1 MSKITIGK
9 KEYEVSEVQLNQC
22 ELLFYEENPRVY
34 SALRA
39 DRSTPTQ
46 EVIEE
51 KMTSMDH
58 VKQLRL
64 SIEQNGGLIDP
75 LMVVKRNNEYVVLE
89 GNSRLAAYRLLAA
102 KDPVK
107 WQKVRACILPE
118 EITDGDI
125 FTLLGQYHLVGRKD
139 WSVFEQA
146 AYLHR
151 QKESTGIATDILAK
165 NVGLTKG
172 KVDAYLKVYS
182 FMLEHDD
189 LCPDRWSYYEEYLK
203 NRGINKYRETHPQ
216 MDEVFVKQVKTEQI
230 KQAMDVRTVLGEIAK
245 AKDKTSTKIM
255 QDIIQENISIY
266 DGHEK
271 FKATG
276 KASNGYQRIKRFHDL
291 IDDDDFQKSLLLEAT
306 TNKSIAFEL
315 KKIQK
320 AVNKLIQDMGK

>member
-189 LCPDRWSYYEEYLK
+189 LRPDRWSYYEEYLK

-245 AKDKTSTKIM
+245 SKDKTSTKIM
-255 QDIIQENISIY
+255 QDIIQGNVSIY

-276 KASNGYQRIKRFHDL
+276 KASNGYQRIKKFHDL

-306 TNKSIAFEL
+306 TNKSVVFEL

>member
-1 MSKITIGK
+1 MNKITIGK

-39 DRSTPTQ
+39 DGSTPTQ

-51 KMTSMDH
+51 KMISMDH

-75 LMVVKRNNEYVVLE
+75 LMVVKRNDEYIVLE

-102 KDPVK
+102 KNPVK

-118 EITDGDI
+118 DITDGDI
-125 FTLLGQYHLVGRKD
+125 FTLLGQYHLIGRKD

-146 AYLHR
+146 AYLYR
-151 QKESTGIATDILAK
+151 QKASTGIATDILAK
-165 NVGLTKG
+165 NIGLTES
-172 KVDAYLKVYS
+172 KVASYLKVYS

-189 LCPDRWSYYEEYLK
+189 LRPDRWSYYEEYLK

-216 MDEVFVKQVKTEQI
+216 MDDTFVYQVKTEQI

-245 AKDKTSTKIM
+245 AKDKTASKIM
-255 QDIIQENISIY
+255 QDIIQGNTSIY
-266 DGHEK
+266 DGHER

-276 KASNGYQRIKRFHDL
+276 KASNGYQRIRKFHDL
-291 IDDDDFQKSLLLEAT
+291 IDDDEFQKALLLEAT
-306 TNKSIAFEL
+306 TNKSVAFEL

-320 AVNKLIQDMGK
+320 AINKLINDMGK

>member
-9 KEYEVSEVQLNQC
+9 KEYEVNEVQLNQC

-39 DRSTPTQ
+39 DGATPTQ
-46 EVIEE
+46 ETIEG

-75 LMVVKRNNEYVVLE
+75 LIVVKRNDKYIVLE

-102 KDPVK
+102 KNPAK
-107 WQKVRACILPE
+107 WQKVRVCILPE
-118 EITDGDI
+118 EITEGDI
-125 FTLLGQYHLVGRKD
+125 FTLLGQYHLIGRKD
-139 WSVFEQA
+139 WSAFEQA
-146 AYLHR
+146 AYLYR
-151 QKESTGIATDILAK
+151 QRESTGIATDILAK
-165 NVGLTKG
+165 NVGLTES
-172 KVDAYLKVYS
+172 KVSAYLKVYS

-189 LCPDRWSYYEEYLK
+189 LRPDRWSYYEEYLK

-216 MDEVFVKQVKTEQI
+216 MDDTFVKQVKTEQI

-245 AKDKTSTKIM
+245 AKDKTATKIM
-255 QDIIQENISIY
+255 QDIIQGTTSIY

-276 KASNGYQRIKRFHDL
+276 KASNGYQRIKKFHDL
-291 IDDDDFQKSLLLEAT
+291 IDDDDFQKALLLEAT
-306 TNKSIAFEL
+306 TNKSIIFEL

-320 AVNKLIQDMGK
+320 AVNKLINDMGK

>member
-189 LCPDRWSYYEEYLK
+189 LRPDRWSYYEEYLK

-216 MDEVFVKQVKTEQI
+216 MDEVFVKQVKTEKI

-320 AVNKLIQDMGK
+320 AINKLIQDMGK

>member
-34 SALRA
+34 SALRS

-189 LCPDRWSYYEEYLK
+189 LRPDRWSYYEEYLK